1 MARLWVLEDDGLFGV
16 GDGGLGLADRVA
28 VVALGLGVLRRLQP
42 RVDFFPPAASVGA
55 LASGG
60 RGSRKQSSTIGV
72 ARRERLARALNGW
85 RLLGRRSQRL
95 ETADSGTQR
104 LIRQADNP
112 SKIVHSSNASSSP
125 SGTESRTFAAARSKL

>member
-1 MARLWVLEDDGLFGV
+1 MRTFLVVGV
-16 GDGGLGLADRVA
+16 RVA
-28 VVALGLGVLRRLQP
+28 PFVKAIRRHFSLIRRLQP